1 MDKDITQVIEGVAA
15 GKVLQAVMRK
25 YGDPIVAQAFLYT
38 AEQYAT
44 DLTKITPVPY
54 IPKSVAGVQDTP
66 KVIGE
71 AIMSDAGYEF
81 ASGPGNLTSTGGLK
95 ATKYTYQAA
104 AGQKVKSYMFPSV
117 WGTGLLGAVGIADSV
132 YNFLGIRKHK
142 LLIAAAGSSMLGD
155 GLVRALGV
163 DGTITA
169 PSGFDV
175 SKQPSM
181 QYLDQSAIQNLQRL
195 SEDNMNL
202 RNKIAQLTAAQY
214 PRGMPPGIPSYA
226 AQPVV
231 QVSEIIPGKGAEAI
245 KERTH
250 MVGGQLQ
257 KATAESVRYQTGLV
271 TLHGGR

>member
-1 MDKDITQVIEGVAA
+1 MDKDVTQVIEGVAA

-38 AEQYAT
+38 PEQYVKDLHLAGYVNNPIDVNKT
-44 DLTKITPVPY
+44 D
-54 IPKSVAGVQDTP
+54 AE
-66 KVIGE
+66 IGE
-71 AIMSDAGYEF
+71 IVKQASGYEF
-81 ASGPGNLTSTGGLK
+81 TGTPASIANLMGGAK
-95 ATKYTYQAA
+95 HTANPYTYQAA

-117 WGTGLLGAVGIADSV
+117 WGTGLLGVVGLADTA
-132 YNFLGIRKHK
+132 YDFLGQSKHK
-142 LLIAAAGSSMLGD
+142 ILIAAAGSSLVGD
-155 GLVRALGV
+155 GVVRALGV

-181 QYLDQSAIQNLQRL
+181 QYLDPGAMQNLQRL
-195 SEDNMNL
+195 SADNMNL
-202 RNKIAQLTAAQY
+202 RNEIAQLRAAQY
-214 PRGMPPGIPSYA
+214 PRGTPPGIPSYA
-226 AQPVV
+226 SQPVV